1 MGAQDEAAHLARVL
15 DELEAR
21 PDFAELPTEWLLSHR
36 HAQLLELDYLGLFAL
51 AEEYDKRSPI
61 EASEEWQ
68 LNETARTMSQMFG
81 RFVIGECSETRDDD
95 ELYRLTNK
103 ALLRLIARDSNG
115 ADKRAHRAD
124 RADSFQELERLAR
137 EGLVPASQYV
147 GPHGYLDGLRKLDRE
162 RASRKIGDELAAE
175 LVLLV
180 GYRVRL
186 WLAALAKVAQVAED
200 ALTEFPHLYACSAQT
215 LKRVFGS
222 VSVISEGSEQWRQM
236 FEEPDEPE

>member
-1 MGAQDEAAHLARVL
+1 MGARDETAHLARIL
-15 DELEAR
+15 DEIDNR
-21 PDFAELPTEWLLSHR
+21 PSFAELPTEWLLSHR
-36 HAQLLELDYLGLFAL
+36 HAQLLELDYLGLFAI
-51 AEEYDKRSPI
+51 AEEYGKRSPI
-61 EASEEWQ
+61 EASEKWE
-68 LNETARTMSQMFG
+68 LNETARTMSEMFG

-115 ADKRAHRAD
+115 AVKRAHRAD
-124 RADSFQELERLAR
+124 KADGFQELERLAR
-137 EGLVPASQYV
+137 EGLVPASSYV

-186 WLAALAKVAQVAED
+186 WLAALSKQPQG
-200 ALTEFPHLYACSAQT
+200 ALTEFPYLYALSAHT
-215 LKRVFGS
+215 LERVFGG
-222 VSVISEGSEQWRQM
+222 VTDEQYRQPA
-236 FEEPDEPE
+236 EELDEPE